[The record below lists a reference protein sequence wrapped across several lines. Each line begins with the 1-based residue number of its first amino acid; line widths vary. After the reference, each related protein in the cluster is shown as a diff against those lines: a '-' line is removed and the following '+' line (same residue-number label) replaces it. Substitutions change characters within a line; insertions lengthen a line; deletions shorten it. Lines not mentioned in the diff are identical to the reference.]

1 MSSRDPT
8 PPASPPPPPSDR
20 SAPPTASDSAAYD
33 ARLAAALDSPTKR
46 AHDPKDDDD
55 DFGEFV
61 YSGKDAAGEDDTV
74 DRVGDYDERLRETV
88 GSVAGG
94 SSEGTELGRRKPLI
108 VIQEERRDNG
118 GDDHQHVDH
127 RGSSLGIGN
136 GFGRSAPPR
145 APSSR
150 MTSGSNDEFPAL
162 RARRAAPTRARSSFG
177 SINSGAGTPQRP
189 PTHPAFSRLRS
200 VSTQSYPSQNRIASS
215 STYNTAL
222 EYPARPP
229 FGVAGGSPSTSALD
243 NISRRSSTSNLFELP
258 SASDLPV
265 GTGTPASDTSSVV
278 GGGGVSTPSI
288 AGEPRRVSPR
298 VRTIKWSPLKRLS
311 ARVRPSSG
319 SSAAAELMA
328 QSALGQPTVM
338 AVNGLVALG
347 TNKGWVLVFDFA
359 QNLRCVCG
367 TEAIAKDAGA
377 VTAVAVSQDHTF
389 VGVGHETGH
398 IHLYALV
405 KPAQPARSVPPVELQ
420 QVLAGRKEGH
430 IVGSKIL
437 HLGFVGARHTAI
449 VSSDDRGLA
458 FYHSLGKVLMLAS
471 TDIIRM
477 LGQYPDPSTLLA
489 NPTPPSPAPRRPRLS
504 SIATSPAA
512 IASPPDSP
520 GPSPR
525 LPTRGLPSLAS
536 PLAEPRSPRVATPP
550 PTKKPTIV
558 LDMAPLPLGP
568 APHPPTDGLSL
579 IALLTPTKLVVVG
592 LRPAPRTWYR
602 VGYSHDGDGDE
613 PRGYAA
619 RGVLAWWPSA
629 RRAGTDPAGQS
640 EGKEQADV
648 ERRREPEEPGEDPLL
663 VWAWGRQVH
672 LVRVKGAK
680 GGAPPPAKR
689 TPTGALKPLPPPPES
704 VDFEPMD
711 GWVCD
716 APVVALKWYNEHVI
730 IVFTTDSF
738 EVYDVSTRQRLG
750 RDAHV
755 LANVV
760 STDHYSSAF
769 DPAVPSAETA
779 SYATSLSVF
788 KRKLFLLG
796 NTDVRVGAILSW
808 ADRILSLMQ
817 PGTMLEAI
825 EAATAYLEGQVD
837 ASTISLPDDP
847 AERRDVLE
855 PKLREILNASLEF
868 AFSEDRLRDGSHAD
882 GETIQQLF
890 EGLVGTCVRAC
901 VALDDPDWLFDEL
914 FERYEQNGIEGIFLD
929 RVEPFILAGAVH
941 ALPPSVSQRLIAIHA
956 ERRQLDAA
964 QRIIFSVEPQNLDLN
979 QVLGLCQR
987 EHLYDALIHVQT
999 RALHDYVAPLVELV
1013 ALVRR
1018 IQQHR
1023 TQRPRRIGEN
1033 GDAHSDEG
1041 SGGEDDELEDHGGL
1055 WRSVTQADQDVE
1067 ATVPEAYKIFA
1078 YLSREL
1084 GGLSYPVGD
1093 AVPYDE
1099 AVRAR
1104 DAIYSFLLS
1113 GTTRSW
1119 PDKGGKPVLTSDDG
1133 VGALEP
1139 PYPYL
1144 RLLLRFDAEA
1154 MLDTLDLAFEDP
1166 YLDEDDEDLSTTPT
1180 RRLTTRQRIVD
1191 LLLEIMSPSSSAPH
1205 GDDVDDFSLVD
1216 RTFLHIFVAR
1226 NLPKYPQYIS
1236 LPVAT
1241 LRDILVSLA
1250 TDTDQSTVE
1259 DRQLAAEYLLSTYT
1273 PNDSDTFIPLFE
1285 RAGFFRILRSIYR
1298 GERRWAAL
1306 AATYLADPDVASDV
1320 FGFLRETFKLASR
1333 ASSAQK
1339 AQLAD
1344 TVLEAVPTLVEADET
1359 GLQQTAELVDS
1370 YLPTRHAEVV
1380 DRLASHWRAFA
1391 YLRCLLEPAH
1401 AGLVEST
1408 SATSERV
1415 PSPHVD
1421 LALRRRYVVLLCA
1434 HEPQHVIR
1442 FLSSDA
1448 HRLAQDAEVLE
1459 ICERAESFD
1468 ALVWALDKNGEP
1480 EAALERADE
1489 ALESRTDLLVHRL
1502 VGRDGDED
1510 EQDGGSLQ
1518 PSRTPDK
1525 LLDQAAAVAR
1535 AATAVCVHRTSGR
1548 RRPKDPPAEDLWY
1561 RLLSSLVATVR
1572 SIRSVAPA
1580 SSSVDKAS
1588 SHRRIS
1594 NASMIVHDEDDED
1607 RGPQHLSARS
1617 SEILSSLIPSALSAL
1632 VSTTSS
1638 HEVSFPSLMRRL
1650 IDSISRSPAA
1660 NRSYAEFKA
1669 IVTSMLDTY
1678 AFEGDLLELSSTISA
1693 QDLFEHVEAFKR
1705 ERDRGWR
1712 PGANDPSGACAECLQ
1727 PVWGP
1732 HGAGTSPAMSRSA
1745 SVSLVIES
1753 LGMNDE
1759 RPRMKKRPSLKGK
1772 EVDWPELPGATASGF
1787 RSVARPEHEPPRGV
1801 VVGRDGRLFHQTCH
1815 LLRSYE

>member
-1 MSSRDPT
+1 
-8 PPASPPPPPSDR
+8 
-20 SAPPTASDSAAYD
+20 
-33 ARLAAALDSPTKR
+33 
-46 AHDPKDDDD
+46 
-55 DFGEFV
+55 
-61 YSGKDAAGEDDTV
+61 
-74 DRVGDYDERLRETV
+74 
-88 GSVAGG
+88 
-94 SSEGTELGRRKPLI
+94 
-108 VIQEERRDNG
+108 
-118 GDDHQHVDH
+118 
-127 RGSSLGIGN
+127 
-136 GFGRSAPPR
+136 
-145 APSSR
+145 
-150 MTSGSNDEFPAL
+150 
-162 RARRAAPTRARSSFG
+162 
-177 SINSGAGTPQRP
+177 
-189 PTHPAFSRLRS
+189 
-200 VSTQSYPSQNRIASS
+200 
-215 STYNTAL
+215 
-222 EYPARPP
+222 
-229 FGVAGGSPSTSALD
+229 
-243 NISRRSSTSNLFELP
+243 
-258 SASDLPV
+258 
-265 GTGTPASDTSSVV
+265 
-278 GGGGVSTPSI
+278 
-288 AGEPRRVSPR
+288 
-298 VRTIKWSPLKRLS
+298 
-311 ARVRPSSG
+311 
-319 SSAAAELMA
+319 MA

-367 TEAIAKDAGA
+367 TEAI

-389 VGVGHETGH
+389 IGVGHETGH

-430 IVGSKIL
+430 IGGSKIL

-477 LGQYPDPSTLLA
+477 LGQYPDPSNLLA
-489 NPTPPSPAPRRPRLS
+489 NPAPPSPAPRRPRLS
-504 SIATSPAA
+504 LKPA
-512 IASPPDSP
+512 
-520 GPSPR
+520 
-525 LPTRGLPSLAS
+525 
-536 PLAEPRSPRVATPP
+536 V
-550 PTKKPTIV
+550 V

-602 VGYSHDGDGDE
+602 VGYSHDGDGDGDE
-613 PRGYAA
+613 ARGYAA

-629 RRAGTDPAGQS
+629 RRAGTDAAAQD
-640 EGKEQADV
+640 EGREQVDV
-648 ERRREPEEPGEDPLL
+648 ERKREAEEPGEDPLL
-663 VWAWGRQVH
+663 VWAWGRRVH
-672 LVRVKGAK
+672 LVR
-680 GGAPPPAKR
+680 
-689 TPTGALKPLPPPPES
+689 PLPPPPES
-704 VDFEPMD
+704 VDFEQMD

-716 APVVALKWYNEHVI
+716 APVVALKWYNERIVI
-730 IVFTTDSF
+730 TFTIDSF

-755 LANVV
+755 LDNVV

-769 DPAVPSAETA
+769 DPAVRPAETA
-779 SYATSLSVF
+779 SYATSLA
-788 KRKLFLLG
+788 G
-796 NTDVRVGAILSW
+796 TTDVRVGAILSW

-817 PGTMLEAI
+817 PGTMLDAI
-825 EAATAYLEGQVD
+825 ETATAYLEGQVD

-847 AERRDVLE
+847 VARRDVLE
-855 PKLREILNASLEF
+855 PKLREILNASLEY

-882 GETIQQLF
+882 GETIQHLF
-890 EGLVGTCVRAC
+890 EGLVGTCARAC
-901 VALDDPDWLFDEL
+901 LALNDPDWLFDEL

-987 EHLYDALIHVQT
+987 EQLYDALIHVQT
-999 RALHDYVAPLVELV
+999 RALHDFVAPLVELV
-1013 ALVRR
+1013 ELVRR

-1041 SGGEDDELEDHGGL
+1041 SGGDDDELEDHGGL
-1055 WRSVTQADQDVE
+1055 WRS
-1067 ATVPEAYKIFA
+1067 AYKVFA
-1078 YLSREL
+1078 YLSRQL
-1084 GGLSYPVGD
+1084 VGLSYPVGD
-1093 AVPYDE
+1093 ALSYDE

-1104 DAIYSFLLS
+1104 DAIYGFLLS

-1119 PDKGGKPVLTSDDG
+1119 PEKGGKPVLTSDA
-1133 VGALEP
+1133 GAGAPEP

-1144 RLLLRFDAEA
+1144 RLLWRFDAEA

-1166 YLDEDDEDLSTTPT
+1166 YLDEDDEDLLTTS
-1180 RRLTTRQRIVD
+1180 RRPATRQRIVD
-1191 LLLEIMSPSSSAPH
+1191 LLLEIMSPSSAPH
-1205 GDDVDDFSLVD
+1205 GDDADGFSLVD

-1226 NLPKYPQYIS
+1226 NLPKYPQYVS
-1236 LPVAT
+1236 LPVGT

-1273 PNDSDTFIPLFE
+1273 PADSDTFIPLFE

-1298 GERRWAAL
+1298 GERRWSAL

-1333 ASSAQK
+1333 ASGAQK

-1408 SATSERV
+1408 SAASERV

-1442 FLSSDA
+1442 FLRTDA
-1448 HRLAQDAEVLE
+1448 HRLAQDADVLE

-1489 ALESRTDLLVHRL
+1489 ALESRTDLLVQRL
-1502 VGRDGDED
+1502 VGGDGDD
-1510 EQDGGSLQ
+1510 DAQDGGSVQ
-1518 PSRTPDK
+1518 PSRSPDA
-1525 LLDQAAAVAR
+1525 LLEQVAAVAR

-1572 SIRSVAPA
+1572 SIRSVAPT
-1580 SSSVDKAS
+1580 SSADKAS
-1588 SHRRIS
+1588 SHRRVS
-1594 NASMIVHDEDDED
+1594 NASMI
-1607 RGPQHLSARS
+1607 
-1617 SEILSSLIPSALSAL
+1617 ILSSLIPSALSAL

-1650 IDSISRSPAA
+1650 IESNSRSSAA

-1705 ERDRGWR
+1705 ERYRGWR

-1772 EVDWPELPGATASGF
+1772 EVDWPELPGASASGF

>member
-1 MSSRDPT
+1 
-8 PPASPPPPPSDR
+8 
-20 SAPPTASDSAAYD
+20 
-33 ARLAAALDSPTKR
+33 
-46 AHDPKDDDD
+46 
-55 DFGEFV
+55 
-61 YSGKDAAGEDDTV
+61 
-74 DRVGDYDERLRETV
+74 
-88 GSVAGG
+88 
-94 SSEGTELGRRKPLI
+94 
-108 VIQEERRDNG
+108 
-118 GDDHQHVDH
+118 
-127 RGSSLGIGN
+127 
-136 GFGRSAPPR
+136 
-145 APSSR
+145 
-150 MTSGSNDEFPAL
+150 
-162 RARRAAPTRARSSFG
+162 
-177 SINSGAGTPQRP
+177 
-189 PTHPAFSRLRS
+189 
-200 VSTQSYPSQNRIASS
+200 
-215 STYNTAL
+215 
-222 EYPARPP
+222 
-229 FGVAGGSPSTSALD
+229 
-243 NISRRSSTSNLFELP
+243 
-258 SASDLPV
+258 
-265 GTGTPASDTSSVV
+265 
-278 GGGGVSTPSI
+278 
-288 AGEPRRVSPR
+288 
-298 VRTIKWSPLKRLS
+298 
-311 ARVRPSSG
+311 
-319 SSAAAELMA
+319 
-328 QSALGQPTVM
+328 
-338 AVNGLVALG
+338 
-347 TNKGWVLVFDFA
+347 
-359 QNLRCVCG
+359 
-367 TEAIAKDAGA
+367 
-377 VTAVAVSQDHTF
+377 
-389 VGVGHETGH
+389 
-398 IHLYALV
+398 
-405 KPAQPARSVPPVELQ
+405 
-420 QVLAGRKEGH
+420 
-430 IVGSKIL
+430 
-437 HLGFVGARHTAI
+437 
-449 VSSDDRGLA
+449 
-458 FYHSLGKVLMLAS
+458 
-471 TDIIRM
+471 
-477 LGQYPDPSTLLA
+477 
-489 NPTPPSPAPRRPRLS
+489 
-504 SIATSPAA
+504 
-512 IASPPDSP
+512 
-520 GPSPR
+520 
-525 LPTRGLPSLAS
+525 
-536 PLAEPRSPRVATPP
+536 
-550 PTKKPTIV
+550 
-558 LDMAPLPLGP
+558 
-568 APHPPTDGLSL
+568 
-579 IALLTPTKLVVVG
+579 
-592 LRPAPRTWYR
+592 
-602 VGYSHDGDGDE
+602 
-613 PRGYAA
+613 
-619 RGVLAWWPSA
+619 
-629 RRAGTDPAGQS
+629 
-640 EGKEQADV
+640 
-648 ERRREPEEPGEDPLL
+648 
-663 VWAWGRQVH
+663 
-672 LVRVKGAK
+672 
-680 GGAPPPAKR
+680 
-689 TPTGALKPLPPPPES
+689 
-704 VDFEPMD
+704 
-711 GWVCD
+711 
-716 APVVALKWYNEHVI
+716 
-730 IVFTTDSF
+730 
-738 EVYDVSTRQRLG
+738 
-750 RDAHV
+750 
-755 LANVV
+755 
-760 STDHYSSAF
+760 
-769 DPAVPSAETA
+769 
-779 SYATSLSVF
+779 
-788 KRKLFLLG
+788 
-796 NTDVRVGAILSW
+796 
-808 ADRILSLMQ
+808 MQ

-890 EGLVGTCVRAC
+890 ENLVGTCVRAC
-901 VALDDPDWLFDEL
+901 LALDDPDWLFDEL

-987 EHLYDALIHVQT
+987 EQLYDALIHVQT

-1033 GDAHSDEG
+1033 GDSHSDAG
-1041 SGGEDDELEDHGGL
+1041 SAGEDDELEDHGGL

-1067 ATVPEAYKIFA
+1067 TTVPEAYKVFA

-1084 GGLSYPVGD
+1084 AGLSYPVGD
-1093 AVPYDE
+1093 ALPFDE

-1104 DAIYSFLLS
+1104 DAIYGFLLS
-1113 GTTRSW
+1113 GSTRSW
-1119 PDKGGKPVLTSDDG
+1119 PDKGGKPVLTSSDDG
-1133 VGALEP
+1133 AGAPEP

-1154 MLDTLDLAFEDP
+1154 MLDTLDLAFEDS
-1166 YLDEDDEDLSTTPT
+1166 YLDEDEDDPAAT
-1180 RRLTTRQRIVD
+1180 RRLATRQRIVD
-1191 LLLEIMSPSSSAPH
+1191 LLLEVMSPSSAPH
-1205 GDDVDDFSLVD
+1205 GDDVNDFSLVD

-1226 NLPKYPQYIS
+1226 SLPKYPQYVS
-1236 LPVAT
+1236 LPVDT
-1241 LRDILVSLA
+1241 LRGILVSLA
-1250 TDTDQSTVE
+1250 TDSDQSTVE

-1273 PNDSDTFIPLFE
+1273 PTDSDTFIPLFE

-1306 AATYLADPDVASDV
+1306 AATYLADPDVTSDV

-1339 AQLAD
+1339 AELAD

-1370 YLPTRHAEVV
+1370 YLPARHAEVV

-1401 AGLVEST
+1401 AGLAEST
-1408 SATSERV
+1408 SASSERV

-1442 FLSSDA
+1442 FLQSDA

-1489 ALESRTDLLVHRL
+1489 ALESRTDLLVQRL
-1502 VGRDGDED
+1502 VGGAGGGDDDED
-1510 EQDGGSLQ
+1510 GVQANGRVRAPDALLEQV
-1518 PSRTPDK
+1518 
-1525 LLDQAAAVAR
+1525 AAVAR

-1572 SIRSVAPA
+1572 SIRSVAPT
-1580 SSSVDKAS
+1580 SSVDKAS

-1594 NASMIVHDEDDED
+1594 NASMIIHDEDDEAG
-1607 RGPQHLSARS
+1607 GPQHLSARS
-1617 SEILSSLIPSALSAL
+1617 YEVLSSLIPSALSAL

-1650 IDSISRSPAA
+1650 IDSNSRSPAA

-1759 RPRMKKRPSLKGK
+1759 RPRLKKRPSLKGK
-1772 EVDWPELPGATASGF
+1772 EVDWPELPGAPASGF